1 MRKLF
6 LFVLTGLLVLGA
18 SGPALAKHK
27 KVRVA
32 VALPGTISD
41 NSWNGAAVQGLKLA
55 NKRYGIEYSFV
66 ETVKLADLEGLYR
79 DFAAKGNDLIIGHSF
94 EYGDAALKAAKDFP
108 KTKFAITAS
117 SVKGSNVASFDIKQ
131 QETPFVAGVLAGLM
145 TKTNRIGAIGGYGFP
160 AIIRQMEGF
169 RLGAR
174 YVNPK
179 LRMYHTYINT
189 RSDVGK
195 AKETALG
202 QFELGADIVFTALAE
217 AGHGVIK
224 AAQENG
230 KFALPGYSRQHHLAP
245 KTVLTSVLHGVPN
258 VVFNMVK
265 EVHEGT
271 FEGKVYQLGFQDG
284 VGGLPPWHPEAKEV
298 IPKKIRDRVERV
310 AAAMKSGKLVI
321 PEIIKDGAAKGY
333 DISKLPV
340 IR

>member
-1 MRKLF
+1 MKKLI
-6 LFVLTGLLVLGA
+6 LFVLAGILALGT

-27 KVRVA
+27 QTRVA
-32 VALPGTISD
+32 AALPGTVSD
-41 NSWNGAAVQGLKLA
+41 ASWNAAAVKGLNLA
-55 NKRYGIEYSFV
+55 KKRYGIEYTFV
-66 ETVKLADLEGLYR
+66 ESVKLADLEGLYR
-79 DFAAKGNDLIIGHSF
+79 DFAAKGYNLIIGHSF

-108 KTKFAITAS
+108 KANFAVTAS
-117 SVKGSNVASFDIKQ
+117 SVKASNVASFDIRQ

-145 TKTNRIGAIGGYGFP
+145 TKTNRIGAIGGFGFP

-174 YVNPK
+174 YGNPK
-179 LRMYHTYINT
+179 VRMYHTYINT
-189 RSDVGK
+189 WSDVGK
-195 AKETALG
+195 AKETAIG
-202 QFELGADIVFTALAE
+202 QFDLRADIVFTALAE

-230 KFALPGYSRQHHLAP
+230 KFAIPGYSPQHHLAP

-258 VVFNMVK
+258 VIFNMVK
-265 EVHEGT
+265 ELHEGT
-271 FEGKVYQLGFQDG
+271 FKGKVYQLGFRDG
-284 VGGLPPWHPEAKEV
+284 VGGLPPWHPEAKEI

-310 AAAMKSGKLVI
+310 AAAMRSGELVI
-321 PEIIKDGAAKGY
+321 PEIIKDGGAKDY